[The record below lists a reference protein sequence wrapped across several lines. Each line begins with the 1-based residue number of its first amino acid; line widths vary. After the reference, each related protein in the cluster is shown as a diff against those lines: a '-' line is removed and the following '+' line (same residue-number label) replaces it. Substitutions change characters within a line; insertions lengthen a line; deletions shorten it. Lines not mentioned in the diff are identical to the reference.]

1 MLTNTFPFNFMET
14 WEVLLA
20 WILTL
25 SFLQNSYLPFKIKS
39 RHFFL
44 QEASLDISLHPSI
57 LGMYLILCLNSIS
70 SWWLWPPVNF
80 EVLDMR
86 ESVSFTLYHE
96 TYGGHVNTERK
107 EVRERE
113 KSEGKKKEEKKN
125 MSILMFPL
133 SWSIAF
139 SPISLLFWL

>member
-1 MLTNTFPFNFMET
+1 
-14 WEVLLA
+14 
-20 WILTL
+20 
-25 SFLQNSYLPFKIKS
+25 
-39 RHFFL
+39 
-44 QEASLDISLHPSI
+44 
-57 LGMYLILCLNSIS
+57 
-70 SWWLWPPVNF
+70 
-80 EVLDMR
+80 MR

-139 SPISLLFWL
+139 SPISLLF